1 MSGITPLLDTL
12 LHQVLGPK
20 GNVSEQ
26 KLNQPVRN
34 VDPGE
39 GPRALQSDSRTDSR
53 ANSQPHSILQ
63 KGQFADT
70 RMRGQVTQ
78 QIPAEPAT
86 NTSTKLHLTKTGRT
100 IAEIIG
106 QYPSLAKAVV
116 AKVPL
121 LAAAETPS
129 STLVAARLQQSI
141 RHSGLFYEHALK
153 QWYRGHL
160 DRPQLALHPQFL
172 AKSALSSGE
181 LAEGKLIPESL
192 QPTVRQQLEMLAL
205 PTLRWEG
212 DLWTGLFMSLT
223 LTFLRHREEE
233 SKEQGKPSIRHCTWQ
248 TDMILDVTN
257 LGPLRLKFTLYN
269 NRLDLQ
275 FFAAEGIIDRL
286 ESKEDKLRIRLQ
298 TLGLDE
304 VQIRTEYE
312 DVEVVRQSD
321 SKAAVDDSH
330 ETFTDVG
337 QDERHVSEVADE

>member
-34 VDPGE
+34 VEPGE

-53 ANSQPHSILQ
+53 ANSQPHAIQQ
-63 KGQFADT
+63 KGQSADT
-70 RMRGQVTQ
+70 RLRGQVAQ
-78 QIPAEPAT
+78 QTAAEPTT

-121 LAAAETPS
+121 LATAETPS

-172 AKSALSSGE
+172 AKSALSGAD

-212 DLWTGLFMSLT
+212 DLWSGLFMSLT

-233 SKEQGKPSIRHCTWQ
+233 NKEQGKPSIRHCTWQ

-286 ESKEDKLRIRLQ
+286 EAKEDKLRVRLQ